1 MEKKEYS
8 SEKFYEAA
16 QNFLKAAKEQ
26 RELLAKGSHKDNEEK
41 IKKCQQVME
50 ENIRLL
56 GKGDPEKNI
65 DIETINKQLDI
76 YENLV
81 KQGKSTFDDYM
92 FLSRKCLENPT
103 LKDRLDAIRGEHEY
117 SGPFRRWTGE
127 TSVPNKLMFD
137 AEKIDFEEM
146 DKDIIHY
153 KNLNDGEN
161 KFKKRLEILEKYNHH
176 PIAYDKLGNIFDFK
190 INKTP

>member
-8 SEKFYEAA
+8 SKKFYEAA

-56 GKGDPEKNI
+56 GEGAPEKNI

-117 SGPFRRWTGE
+117 GGPFRRWTGE
-127 TSVPNKLMFD
+127 TSVPNKLILD
-137 AEKIDFEEM
+137 AEKINFEEM
-146 DKDIIHY
+146 DKDIILY
-153 KNLNDGEN
+153 KDMKSHED
-161 KFKKRLEILEKYNHH
+161 KYSKRLEILEKYDHH